1 MSLELPPCPSS
12 VLRQLGPP
20 LEGLSPQI
28 PQPPRWRDA
37 YVGTHSCCHKQLVW
51 GTNGGRAWSASQQRL
66 RDLSR
71 LLAQVSWPGESLTSN
86 REGERG
92 PEQGKAGAGR
102 SGPHS
107 CPLPVPET
115 QAPLDLGGGWAWGA
129 GPTSPA
135 GAHSVGVLGGQER
148 TLRAGGPAPDA
159 RQGGWAGGSRMGLP
173 VLHTEPQ
180 G

>member
-1 MSLELPPCPSS
+1 M
-12 VLRQLGPP
+12 
-20 LEGLSPQI
+20 
-28 PQPPRWRDA
+28 
-37 YVGTHSCCHKQLVW
+37 GTHSSCHKQLVW
-51 GTNGGRAWSASQQRL
+51 AQKGVRHGAPPSRGSGTSPGPLPRCPG
-66 RDLSR
+66 
-71 LLAQVSWPGESLTSN
+71 PGESLTSN

-92 PEQGKAGAGR
+92 QEMGKAGAGW

-115 QAPLDLGGGWAWGA
+115 QAPLDLGGGWAWRA

-135 GAHSVGVLGGQER
+135 GAHSVGVSEGQER
-148 TLRAGGPAPDA
+148 ALRAGGPAPDA
-159 RQGGWAGGSRMGLP
+159 RQGGWADGSRMGLP